1 MDNVS
6 PVDIL
11 ILIALVLAA
20 IEQFDAK
27 GRSLG
32 MWAVILVCVALLWGT
47 FLEVT

>member
-6 PVDIL
+6 PVDIVFL
-11 ILIALVLAA
+11 VALVLAG

-32 MWAVILVCVALLWGT
+32 MWAVILICVGLLWGT
-47 FLEVT
+47 FFS